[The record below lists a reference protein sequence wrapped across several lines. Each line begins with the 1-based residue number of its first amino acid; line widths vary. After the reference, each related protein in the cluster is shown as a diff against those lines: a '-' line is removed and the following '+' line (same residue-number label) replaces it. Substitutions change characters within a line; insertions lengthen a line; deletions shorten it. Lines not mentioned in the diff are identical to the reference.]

1 MTASDF
7 LEIKDYLKKTLR
19 LDTSTDLSG
28 NQFIVLTLEDEI
40 IDMLEFGME
49 DD

>member
-19 LDTSTDLSG
+19 LDTRTDLSG

>member
-7 LEIKDYLKKTLR
+7 LEIKDYLKKALR
-19 LDTSTDLSG
+19 LDTRTDLSG

>member
-19 LDTSTDLSG
+19 LDTRTDLSG
-28 NQFIVLTLEDEI
+28 NQFIVITLEDEI
-40 IDMLEFGME
+40 IDMLQLELE
-49 DD
+49 EE